1 MPTRSFEKR
10 GSGIRGREREEA
22 CDVNVVNVVNVVSVD
37 GDNDV
42 QVGVFVATLAI
53 QPTSFFSKL
62 YF

>member
-10 GSGIRGREREEA
+10 GSGIRGREGEEA
-22 CDVNVVNVVNVVSVD
+22 CDVVNVVSVD

>member
-10 GSGIRGREREEA
+10 GSGIRGREGEEA
-22 CDVNVVNVVNVVSVD
+22 CDVNVVNVVSVD